1 MAEIRIVPARF
12 WMCGRIIRSLR
23 HEHYIAEKM
32 AGGDPHR
39 QAQAVFRASYF
50 TRAFTIEG
58 ELAAVC
64 GAIGSHLSPFGFV
77 WLLMSEKTTHYP
89 KEIVRHARATIA
101 ELMKDKIE
109 LRTTVIGG
117 DDAGLRLAAFL
128 GFHRGDGEAFSHH
141 GRRTLLR
148 RLRTDPDVRAP
159 LGQAYVVHMAYTGA
173 EMH

>member
-1 MAEIRIVPARF
+1 MVEVRIIPAKLYH
-12 WMCGRIIRSLR
+12 CSRIIRALR

-50 TRAFTIEG
+50 TRAFTIDG

-64 GAIGSHLSPFGFV
+64 GAVGSSLSPFAHV
-77 WLLMSEKTTHYP
+77 WLLISENATRYP
-89 KEIVRHARATIA
+89 KQIIRHARATIA
-101 ELMKDKIE
+101 ELMKDKVE

-128 GFHRGDGEAFSHH
+128 GFHRGEGEAFSHH
-141 GRRTLLR
+141 GRRLMLS
-148 RLRTDPDVRAP
+148 RLRTDPDVRSP
-159 LGQAYVVHMAYTGA
+159 SLQAYVIHLGYTGV
-173 EMH
+173 ELT